1 MPDIP
6 GFSETLA
13 EAHEGFAQPTFAASL
28 GPTTAERFADSVTA
42 GRMVPGYGRMAD
54 PQMDSLRWWQARG
67 PGLWPAWEGRDRPGT
82 GELAAAGPPGI
93 DRDVK
98 PSLPAATAAIDQAL
112 AIPGPRP
119 AVLRDRGGVGAS
131 GTGLLDVAG
140 FVRDVRTYLATP
152 PAEGAGADTSAA
164 SPLWRSLGLSVAA
177 LGGRLEHSGGRPTLM
192 RLPDVGRELVAAT
205 APDDV
210 IGDLERHALRLAGAE
225 GEALQSGPEAADAD
239 TPRYFAPDGVAV
251 GVARR
256 FVRSPQGRRMTE
268 MLMRGGPRV
277 HTPEAPR
284 ITDWALRAAAQAPR
298 GAVPAAGAG
307 GAADVVAGVDY
318 QLLNAMDQWESAF
331 PGRAP
336 YVTPRE
342 RGEGNESPDFKDA
355 APELPRW
362 DVQAAAAAGA
372 ASSGGPVDVKAAQI
386 LQEMG
391 LLGSGGVASLSP
403 RGGGGAGED
412 GPGAWGFQEG
422 VLEQGSERA
431 LSMALVAPVLQVI
444 RQDSAPLLKEQV
456 EGDPGSGVSA
466 AEKGIEE
473 ADSEKIEY
481 AADQI
486 LQRLRM
492 MIQTEKDRRG
502 Y

>member
-1 MPDIP
+1 M
-6 GFSETLA
+6 
-13 EAHEGFAQPTFAASL
+13 
-28 GPTTAERFADSVTA
+28 
-42 GRMVPGYGRMAD
+42 
-54 PQMDSLRWWQARG
+54 
-67 PGLWPAWEGRDRPGT
+67 
-82 GELAAAGPPGI
+82 
-93 DRDVK
+93 
-98 PSLPAATAAIDQAL
+98 PAATAAIDQAL

-119 AVLRDRGGVGAS
+119 AVLRDGVGVDARSS
-131 GTGLLDVAG
+131 GVLDVAG
-140 FVRDVRTYLATP
+140 FVRDVRTYLATSP
-152 PAEGAGADTSAA
+152 SDAADTDGSDA

-192 RLPDVGRELVAAT
+192 RLPAVGRELVAAT
-205 APDDV
+205 VAEDV
-210 IGDLERHALRLAGAE
+210 IGDLERHALGLARADVGAPAAALE
-225 GEALQSGPEAADAD
+225 GLDPD
-239 TPRYFAPDGVAV
+239 TPRYFAPDGVSLD
-251 GVARR
+251 VARR
-256 FVRSPQGRRMTE
+256 FVRSAQGRRMTE
-268 MLMRGGPRV
+268 TLLRGGPRV

-307 GAADVVAGVDY
+307 GAADTVAGVDY

-331 PGRAP
+331 PGRSP

-342 RGEGNESPDFKDA
+342 GGEGNPSPDFKDA

-362 DVQAAAAAGA
+362 DVHAAAAAGS

-386 LQEMG
+386 LHEMG
-391 LLGSGGVASLSP
+391 LLGSGGVASVGP
-403 RGGGGAGED
+403 RGLGGGPGED
-412 GPGAWGFQEG
+412 GSGGWGFREG
-422 VLEQGSERA
+422 LLEQGSERA
-431 LSMALVAPVLQVI
+431 VSMALIAPVLQVI

-456 EGDPGSGVSA
+456 EGAPGSGIST

-473 ADSEKIEY
+473 ADSEKIDY

-486 LQRLRM
+486 LERLRM

>member
-1 MPDIP
+1 MPDVT

-28 GPTTAERFADSVTA
+28 GPTVAERFADSMTA

-67 PGLWPAWEGRDRPGT
+67 PRLWPAWEGRGRAGVA
-82 GELAAAGPPGI
+82 ELADAGPSGI
-93 DRDVK
+93 GRGTK

-119 AVLRDRGGVGAS
+119 AVLRDRGGVGARA
-131 GTGLLDVAG
+131 TGLLDVAG
-140 FVRDVRTYLATP
+140 FVRDVRTYLATSP
-152 PAEGAGADTSAA
+152 TDGGDTDTSEA

-205 APDDV
+205 ASDDV
-210 IGDLERHALRLAGAE
+210 IGDLERHALGLARAE
-225 GEALQSGPEAADAD
+225 GGAPSPTPEVADAD
-239 TPRYFAPDGVAV
+239 TPRYFALDGVAV
-251 GVARR
+251 DVARR
-256 FVRSPQGRRMTE
+256 FVRSPQGRRMTDT
-268 MLMRGGPRV
+268 LLRGGPRV

-298 GAVPAAGAG
+298 GAIPAAGAG

-342 RGEGNESPDFKDA
+342 RGEGNESPDFKDV

-362 DVQAAAAAGA
+362 DVQAAAAAGS
-372 ASSGGPVDVKAAQI
+372 ASTGGPVDVKAAQI

-391 LLGSGGVASLSP
+391 LLGSGGVASVGP
-403 RGGGGAGED
+403 RGAVED
-412 GPGAWGFQEG
+412 GPGAWGFREG

-431 LSMALVAPVLQVI
+431 LSMALVAPVLQVV
-444 RQDSAPLLKEQV
+444 RQDSAPLLKEQAD
-456 EGDPGSGVSA
+456 GDPGSGIST
-466 AEKGIEE
+466 AEKGVEE
-473 ADSEKIEY
+473 ADSEKIDY

-486 LQRLRM
+486 FQRLRM